1 MANTGDLFV
10 NFKVN
15 ADGLQSGF
23 AALNG
28 FVGKSKRDLAA
39 MDGAVNA
46 LSSTLAKLGIDP
58 SFIFQ
63 MRDLAQ
69 IGTKGIPKVVE
80 GIGALQR
87 QLSSLGGGPKIDM
100 DVESLRAQLAL
111 AKGAVSDL
119 EGTYAQLAG
128 GAQAAIDADARV
140 IRSKSQLAKATE
152 DIAKRGQDVIA
163 SEAMVIQSKDE
174 LARATA
180 RAAQQGQAI
189 IDADAQVIRSRAA
202 LEKATQRV
210 AETQKALARA
220 DASSPIVANRSLDT
234 ANEKQR
240 AAAERALAAEAR
252 ARKAVEAS
260 VANQQAAVDRALASE
275 SRARQSMAAATA
287 RQQAAVERLGAA
299 QAAAQ
304 AKFDQSISPETQ
316 KLVEA
321 RARLVSVT
329 DTLAIAEQRQAA
341 EAAAAIAQAQKGG
354 AITAALGKV
363 RDFTGTIP
371 ARFVAL
377 RESMSS
383 AFSSGATAATGALS
397 KIGPAIS
404 SLPTLASTAFG
415 RIKAGFQGLPAAS
428 STAFEAI
435 KSGAMKFDATL
446 TGVAARAATA
456 GRAIGAA
463 LYTALGPIGLILVAA
478 GALYA
483 VIDKFVSDAEARVA
497 ESNARIEAN
506 MQRTQAVIERTMAA
520 VESLNKDT
528 ASARSKGSGTQ
539 ADIEGL
545 QALLNARA
553 DQVAL
558 IEQEIAAER
567 ELRDEVA
574 ANIAANKAVADAV
587 AARAKA
593 EQDVADA
600 QRTLQIRNQQV
611 AEGAIDETAA
621 NEAAAQLSNMRGI
634 LSAMQAQEDAAKA
647 LAGATANNLALEE
660 QRVDLAQQLTEQTR
674 LKAEAEQRSATIAQL
689 IQGFDDERLRL
700 TMSAADY
707 EEMILDR
714 KIAAAGITDPND
726 IARIKAA
733 QEALDLAKQQ
743 AEAEKVAK
751 AAAGE
756 KNTIAQETIR
766 ITEEARELQSAI
778 DSIANEQAALERE
791 MLELTM
797 GKAAAEEHIL
807 RMKAQA
813 AGLDAAA
820 TNDLIEQ
827 LKAVQDLRDAVAER
841 KRTEAEQNRLLDERT
856 RLEASIADATEA
868 ARAKAME
875 DDLRRQQMTETV
887 STAIGGLKIAAT
899 SDAIDIDKRIFD
911 ETKKQTDEL
920 KKINAA
926 LSAGGVAVLT

>member
-1 MANTGDLFV
+1 VANTGDLFV

-39 MDGAVNA
+39 MDAAVSA
-46 LSSTLAKLGIDP
+46 LSITLTKLGIDP

-275 SRARQSMAAATA
+275 SSARQSMAAATA

-483 VIDKFVSDAEARVA
+483 VIEKFVSDAEARVA
-497 ESNARIEAN
+497 ESNARIEAS
-506 MQRTQAVIERTMAA
+506 MSRTKAAIDEVLGSLKNIRAERERTEAKS
-520 VESLNKDT
+520 E
-528 ASARSKGSGTQ
+528 GIE
-539 ADIEGL
+539 ADIKGL
-545 QALLNARA
+545 QALLNARG
-553 DQVAL
+553 DG
-558 IEQEIAAER
+558 IRFTEEQIARERDLRDEIAANATAQKT
-567 ELRDEVA
+567 L
-574 ANIAANKAVADAV
+574 ADASRD
-587 AARAKA
+587 RAKA
-593 EQDVADA
+593 EETVRKAEQGLRDA
-600 QRTLQIRNQQV
+600 EMSLNLGEIEESKFNELEANLKQQY
-611 AEGAIDETAA
+611 AI
-621 NEAAAQLSNMRGI
+621 Q
-634 LSAMQAQEDAAKA
+634 SAMRAQEEEAKK
-647 LAGATANNLALEE
+647 LAESTSQSLALEQQRLDLVSKVAE
-660 QRVDLAQQLTEQTR
+660 QRRRE
-674 LKAEAEQRSATIAQL
+674 AEAEAQKQAVASIL
-689 IQGFDDERLRL
+689 QGIEDERLRL
-700 TMSAADY
+700 TLSAADY

-714 KIAAAGITDPND
+714 RIKQAGIEDPQV

-733 QEALDLAKQQ
+733 QDALNLAKQQ

-766 ITEEARELQSAI
+766 ITEEARALQSAI

-820 TNDLIEQ
+820 TNDLIDQ

-899 SDAIDIDKRIFD
+899 SDSIDIDKRIFD

>member
-46 LSSTLAKLGIDP
+46 LSTTLAKLGIDP

-63 MRDLAQ
+63 MRDLVQ
-69 IGTKGIPKVVE
+69 IGTKQIPKVVE
-80 GIGALQR
+80 GI
-87 QLSSLGGGPKIDM
+87 
-100 DVESLRAQLAL
+100 
-111 AKGAVSDL
+111 
-119 EGTYAQLAG
+119 
-128 GAQAAIDADARV
+128 
-140 IRSKSQLAKATE
+140 
-152 DIAKRGQDVIA
+152 
-163 SEAMVIQSKDE
+163 
-174 LARATA
+174 
-180 RAAQQGQAI
+180 
-189 IDADAQVIRSRAA
+189 AA
-202 LEKATQRV
+202 LERQAG
-210 AETQKALARA
+210 ALAGMKITAPKLEAPVAAAAATVAPAIDPTVLPPIDLAPIEGVAKAIRSA
-220 DASSPIVANRSLDT
+220 REQATGDIDILGSTITNSPILSMGG
-234 ANEKQR
+234 
-240 AAAERALAAEAR
+240 
-252 ARKAVEAS
+252 AVEA
-260 VANQQAAVDRALASE
+260 Q
-275 SRARQSMAAATA
+275 MA
-287 RQQAAVERLGAA
+287 
-299 QAAAQ
+299 
-304 AKFDQSISPETQ
+304 K
-316 KLVEA
+316 A
-321 RARLVSVT
+321 RASFATGSV
-329 DTLAIAEQRQAA
+329 DMADAIVLGSSRIE
-341 EAAAAIAQAQKGG
+341 EAIVQTATVTKSQGG

-377 RESMSS
+377 RDSMSS
-383 AFSSGATAATGALS
+383 AFSSGATTATGALS

-435 KSGAMKFDATL
+435 KSGALKFDATL

-463 LYTALGPIGLILVAA
+463 LYTALGPIGIIIA
-478 GALYA
+478 GMAGLYA
-483 VIDKFVSDAEARVA
+483 IMEKFVSDAEARVA
-497 ESNARIEAN
+497 ESNARIEAS
-506 MQRTQAVIERTMAA
+506 MSRTKAAIDEVLGSLKNIRAERERTEAKS
-520 VESLNKDT
+520 E
-528 ASARSKGSGTQ
+528 GIE
-539 ADIEGL
+539 ADIKGL
-545 QALLNARA
+545 QALLNARG
-553 DQVAL
+553 DG
-558 IEQEIAAER
+558 IRFTEEQIARER
-567 ELRDEVA
+567 ELRDE
-574 ANIAANKAVADAV
+574 IAANAAAQKTLADASRD
-587 AARAKA
+587 RAKA
-593 EQDVADA
+593 EETVRKAEQGLRDA
-600 QRTLQIRNQQV
+600 EMSLNLGEIEESKFNELEANLKQQYAIQSAMRAQEEEAKKLAESTSQSLALEQQRLDLVSQV
-611 AEGAIDETAA
+611 AE
-621 NEAAAQLSNMRGI
+621 
-634 LSAMQAQEDAAKA
+634 
-647 LAGATANNLALEE
+647 
-660 QRVDLAQQLTEQTR
+660 QRRRE
-674 LKAEAEQRSATIAQL
+674 AEAEAQKQAVASIL
-689 IQGFDDERLRL
+689 QGIEDERLRL
-700 TMSAADY
+700 TLSAADY

-714 KIAAAGITDPND
+714 RIKQAGIEDPQV

-733 QEALDLAKQQ
+733 QDALNLAKQQ

-751 AAAGE
+751 TAAGE

-766 ITEEARELQSAI
+766 ITEEARALQSAI

-899 SDAIDIDKRIFD
+899 SDAIDIDKRIYD

>member
-1 MANTGDLFV
+1 VANTGDLFV

-63 MRDLAQ
+63 MRDLVQ
-69 IGTKGIPKVVE
+69 IGTKQIPKLVE
-80 GIGALQR
+80 GI
-87 QLSSLGGGPKIDM
+87 
-100 DVESLRAQLAL
+100 
-111 AKGAVSDL
+111 
-119 EGTYAQLAG
+119 
-128 GAQAAIDADARV
+128 
-140 IRSKSQLAKATE
+140 
-152 DIAKRGQDVIA
+152 
-163 SEAMVIQSKDE
+163 
-174 LARATA
+174 
-180 RAAQQGQAI
+180 
-189 IDADAQVIRSRAA
+189 AA
-202 LEKATQRV
+202 LERQAGKLSGLTAPAIQIPAVPAPPTD
-210 AETQKALARA
+210 ALALMRK
-220 DASSPIVANRSLDT
+220 SF
-234 ANEKQR
+234 
-240 AAAERALAAEAR
+240 AEAVQELEPIQLP
-252 ARKAVEAS
+252 KIE
-260 VANQQAAVDRALASE
+260 
-275 SRARQSMAAATA
+275 
-287 RQQAAVERLGAA
+287 
-299 QAAAQ
+299 
-304 AKFDQSISPETQ
+304 
-316 KLVEA
+316 
-321 RARLVSVT
+321 
-329 DTLAIAEQRQAA
+329 
-341 EAAAAIAQAQKGG
+341 GG
-354 AITAALGKV
+354 AITAALGKI
-363 RDFTGTIP
+363 RDFAGTIP
-371 ARFVAL
+371 PRFAAL
-377 RESMSS
+377 RDSMSS

-404 SLPTLASTAFG
+404 SLPTIASTAFG
-415 RIKAGFQGLPAAS
+415 RIKSAFQGLPSTS
-428 STAFEAI
+428 SGAFEAI
-435 KSGAMKFDATL
+435 KNGALKFDATL

-463 LYTALGPIGLILVAA
+463 LYTALGPIGLIIA
-478 GALYA
+478 GMAGLYA
-483 VIDKFVSDAEARVA
+483 IMEKFVSDAEARVA
-497 ESNARIEAN
+497 ESNARIEAS
-506 MQRTQAVIERTMAA
+506 MSRTKAAIDEVLGSLKNIRAERERTEAKS
-520 VESLNKDT
+520 E
-528 ASARSKGSGTQ
+528 GIE
-539 ADIEGL
+539 ADIKGL
-545 QALLNARA
+545 QALLNARG
-553 DQVAL
+553 DG
-558 IEQEIAAER
+558 IRFTEEQIARERDLRDEIAAN
-567 ELRDEVA
+567 A
-574 ANIAANKAVADAV
+574 AAQKTLADASRD
-587 AARAKA
+587 RAKA
-593 EQDVADA
+593 EETVRKAEQGLRDA
-600 QRTLQIRNQQV
+600 EMSLNLGEIEESKFNELEANLKQQY
-611 AEGAIDETAA
+611 AI
-621 NEAAAQLSNMRGI
+621 Q
-634 LSAMQAQEDAAKA
+634 SAMRAQEEEAKK
-647 LAGATANNLALEE
+647 LAESTSQSLALEQQRLDLVSKVAE
-660 QRVDLAQQLTEQTR
+660 QRRRE
-674 LKAEAEQRSATIAQL
+674 AEAEAQKQAVASIL
-689 IQGFDDERLRL
+689 QGIEDERLRL
-700 TMSAADY
+700 TLSAADY

-714 KIAAAGITDPND
+714 RIKQAGIEDPQV

-733 QEALDLAKQQ
+733 QDALNLAKQQ

-766 ITEEARELQSAI
+766 ITEEARALQSAI

-807 RMKAQA
+807 RMKAAA

>member
-39 MDGAVNA
+39 MDAAVSA
-46 LSSTLAKLGIDP
+46 LSITLTKLGIDP

-275 SRARQSMAAATA
+275 SSARQSMAAATA

-483 VIDKFVSDAEARVA
+483 VIEKFVSDAEARVA
-497 ESNARIEAN
+497 ESNARIEAS
-506 MQRTQAVIERTMAA
+506 MSRTKAAIDEVLGSLKNIRAERERTEAKS
-520 VESLNKDT
+520 E
-528 ASARSKGSGTQ
+528 GIE
-539 ADIEGL
+539 ADIKGL
-545 QALLNARA
+545 QALLNARG
-553 DQVAL
+553 DG
-558 IEQEIAAER
+558 IRFTEEQIARERDLRDEIAANATAQKT
-567 ELRDEVA
+567 L
-574 ANIAANKAVADAV
+574 ADASRD
-587 AARAKA
+587 RAKA
-593 EQDVADA
+593 EETVRKAEQGLRDA
-600 QRTLQIRNQQV
+600 EMSLNLGEIEESKFNELEANLKQQY
-611 AEGAIDETAA
+611 AI
-621 NEAAAQLSNMRGI
+621 Q
-634 LSAMQAQEDAAKA
+634 SAMRAQEEEAKK
-647 LAGATANNLALEE
+647 LAESTSQSLALEQQRLDLVSKVAE
-660 QRVDLAQQLTEQTR
+660 QRRRE
-674 LKAEAEQRSATIAQL
+674 AEAEAQKQAVASIL
-689 IQGFDDERLRL
+689 QGIEDERLRL
-700 TMSAADY
+700 TLSAADY

-714 KIAAAGITDPND
+714 RIKQAGIEDPQV

-733 QEALDLAKQQ
+733 QDALNLAKQQ

-766 ITEEARELQSAI
+766 ITEEARALQSAI

-820 TNDLIEQ
+820 TNDLIDQ

-899 SDAIDIDKRIFD
+899 SDSIDIDKRIFD

>member
-1 MANTGDLFV
+1 VANTGDLFV

-39 MDGAVNA
+39 MDAAVSA
-46 LSSTLAKLGIDP
+46 LSITLTKLGIDP

-275 SRARQSMAAATA
+275 SSARQSMAAATA

-483 VIDKFVSDAEARVA
+483 VIEKFVSDAEARVA
-497 ESNARIEAN
+497 ESNARIEAS
-506 MQRTQAVIERTMAA
+506 MSRTKAAIDEVLGSLKNIRAERERTEAKS
-520 VESLNKDT
+520 E
-528 ASARSKGSGTQ
+528 GIE
-539 ADIEGL
+539 ADIKGL
-545 QALLNARA
+545 QALLNARG
-553 DQVAL
+553 DG
-558 IEQEIAAER
+558 IRFTEEQIARERDLRDEIAAN
-567 ELRDEVA
+567 A
-574 ANIAANKAVADAV
+574 AAQKTLADASRD
-587 AARAKA
+587 RAKA
-593 EQDVADA
+593 EETVRKAEQGLRDA
-600 QRTLQIRNQQV
+600 EMSLNLGEIEESKFNELEANLKQQY
-611 AEGAIDETAA
+611 AI
-621 NEAAAQLSNMRGI
+621 Q
-634 LSAMQAQEDAAKA
+634 SAMRAQEEEAKK
-647 LAGATANNLALEE
+647 LAESTSQSLALEQQRLDLVSKVAE
-660 QRVDLAQQLTEQTR
+660 QRRRE
-674 LKAEAEQRSATIAQL
+674 AEAEAQKQAVASIL
-689 IQGFDDERLRL
+689 QGIEDERLRL
-700 TMSAADY
+700 TLSAADY

-714 KIAAAGITDPND
+714 RIKQAGIEDPQV

-733 QEALDLAKQQ
+733 QDALDLAKQQ

-766 ITEEARELQSAI
+766 ITEEARALQSAI

-807 RMKAQA
+807 RMKAAA

-899 SDAIDIDKRIFD
+899 SDAIDIDKRIYD